1 MGSLLVNNLA
11 NPSVSTGII
20 GNEPTMHRPP
30 SLHCP
35 ELIGEALFYMSTVK
49 CETLKLSERAFLK
62 SRRFKL
68 EFYDDEGVRHAITID
83 GQITREKVGKLL
95 DLVEVMAGTPRAT
108 ASALSVSPRKF
119 DRLASTIIT
128 ELKGTSFTATEAKKA
143 FESSFSEK
151 IPISTVSTYL
161 SRLADRGILDRA
173 EAGRTVS
180 YKVKVEESK
189 SVLSLRP

>member
-1 MGSLLVNNLA
+1 MK
-11 NPSVSTGII
+11 P
-20 GNEPTMHRPP
+20 
-30 SLHCP
+30 
-35 ELIGEALFYMSTVK
+35 
-49 CETLKLSERAFLK
+49 
-62 SRRFKL
+62 RRFKL

-95 DLVEVMAGTPRAT
+95 DLVEIMAGSPRAT
-108 ASALSVSPRKF
+108 APALSMSPHKF

-128 ELKGTSFTATEAKKA
+128 GLKDKSFTAAEAKKA

-161 SRLADRGILDRA
+161 TRLAERGVLDRT
-173 EAGRTVS
+173 ETGRTVS
-180 YKVKVEESK
+180 YTVKSEEQK